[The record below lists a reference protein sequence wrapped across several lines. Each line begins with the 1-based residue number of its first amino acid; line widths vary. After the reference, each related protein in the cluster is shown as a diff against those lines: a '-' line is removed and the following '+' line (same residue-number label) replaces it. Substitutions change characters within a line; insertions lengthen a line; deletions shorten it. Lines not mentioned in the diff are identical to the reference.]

1 MLLTVY
7 HRKNEQKWSES
18 LRTYLPKSAKLN
30 HLELFLTVAQNKWS
44 LPIFIMIVIP
54 FNWNS
59 YSSKFVPGIKKI
71 TFVSCCGCTH
81 WNISQCTSATENIV
95 RPQRCSWI
103 NFSKE
108 ENVLSFSLLVF
119 FSLIPLT
126 NRTVSVSTNGP
137 YTSERLPLNDKYRKK
152 YTFCEYVRNG
162 GVFVAYL
169 ANQEQY
175 WNKVFKIYTSIGD
188 SSN

>member
-1 MLLTVY
+1 M
-7 HRKNEQKWSES
+7 
-18 LRTYLPKSAKLN
+18 RTYLPKSAKLN

-108 ENVLSFSLLVF
+108 ENILFFSLLVF

-137 YTSERLPLNDKYRKK
+137 YTSEQLPLNDKYRKK

-175 WNKVFKIYTSIGD
+175 WNKVFRTDTSIGD